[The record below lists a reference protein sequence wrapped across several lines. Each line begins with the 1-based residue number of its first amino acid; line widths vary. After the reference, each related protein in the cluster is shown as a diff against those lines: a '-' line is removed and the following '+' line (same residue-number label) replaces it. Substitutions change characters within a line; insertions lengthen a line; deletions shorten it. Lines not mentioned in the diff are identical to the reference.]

1 MNVTILGAILAF
13 LGTIIGGTIVTGGN
27 YFLARMR
34 ERTEAARAAEIQ
46 AGELKMAARLIA
58 SELQQ
63 NFLTLEFAANKKSW
77 WRSHEELSTEAWKQY
92 KHLLAPKLTYDT
104 WSDLVLAT
112 TEVNAAIALCAAPRP
127 PGHPDDIFL
136 EETVTAVTLL
146 VEHMKKGRV
155 GLMPYLL

>member
-34 ERTEAARAAEIQ
+34 DRTEAARAAEIQ

-63 NFLTLEFAANKKSW
+63 NFLTLEFALNKKIW

-104 WSDLVLAT
+104 WDDLVLAT
-112 TEVNAAIALCAAPRP
+112 QGVNGAIALCAAPRA
-127 PGHPDDIFL
+127 PGHPEDMFL
-136 EETVTAVTLL
+136 RETFTALTLL